1 MRNSQPLGKGG
12 GTTRHLVQQSP
23 PIMKILLFAN
33 TDWYL
38 YNFRLPLAKAIREL
52 GAEVVLVSPP
62 GEYGPRLEAEGF
74 RWIPLQM
81 NRRGVNPWA
90 EIRVVSALASM
101 YRRERPYLVHHF
113 TIKSVIYGT
122 IAGRLAGIP
131 NQVNAVVGLGHV
143 FTSDSPRARILRPIL
158 RALFRLVLRMPHGR
172 MILQNSDD
180 RDLFLKN
187 RLVVPDSIRVI
198 RGSGV
203 NTARFCTQRLE
214 DPQGKGLRVLMATRL
229 LWEKGVGEY
238 AEAARVLKPILPDA
252 EFLLAGAPD
261 DGNPSSV
268 SSATIA
274 RWQKEGVLT
283 ALGHVENMAAL
294 LQGVDIAVLPSY
306 REGTPRILLEAAA
319 CGLPIVATDVPGC
332 REIVEHK
339 VNGLLVPPKD
349 PKAIAEAIRYIA
361 SHPQEKRRM
370 GEAGRR
376 KVLREFDERIVIRRT
391 MEVYRELL
399 DVPMTVPGVRTAV
412 FSGVG
417 NGKG

>member
-1 MRNSQPLGKGG
+1 
-12 GTTRHLVQQSP
+12 
-23 PIMKILLFAN
+23 MKILLFAN

-52 GAEVVLVSPP
+52 GVEVVLVSPP

-74 RWIPLQM
+74 RWIPLRM
-81 NRRGVNPWA
+81 NRRGLNPWE
-90 EIRVVSALASM
+90 EIRVISALASI
-101 YRRERPYLVHHF
+101 YRREHPYLVHHF

-122 IAGRLAGIP
+122 IAGRLAGVP

-143 FTSDSPRARILRPIL
+143 FTSDSPRAKILRPIL
-158 RALFRLVLRMPHGR
+158 RALFRLALRMSHGR

-180 RDLFLKN
+180 RDLFLWN
-187 RLVVPDSIRVI
+187 RLVTPDSIRVI

-203 NTARFCTQRLE
+203 NTARFCMQRQE
-214 DPQGKGLRVLMATRL
+214 DRQGKGLRVLMATRL

-238 AEAARVLKPILPDA
+238 AEAARMLKPILPEA
-252 EFLLAGAPD
+252 EFLLAGSPD

-268 SSATIA
+268 PGATIA
-274 RWQKEGVLT
+274 SWQKEGVLT
-283 ALGHVENMAAL
+283 ALGHVEDMASL
-294 LQGVDIAVLPSY
+294 LPEVDIAVLPSY

-339 VNGLLVPPKD
+339 VNGLLVPPRD
-349 PKAIAEAIRYIA
+349 PKSIAEAIRYIA
-361 SHPQEKRRM
+361 SHPKERRRM
-370 GEAGRR
+370 GESGRR
-376 KVLREFDERIVIRRT
+376 KVLQEFDERIVIRRT

-399 DVPMTVPGVRTAV
+399 DVPGTVPGLRIAAYSSV
-412 FSGVG
+412 SD
-417 NGKG
+417 GKG

>member
-1 MRNSQPLGKGG
+1 
-12 GTTRHLVQQSP
+12 
-23 PIMKILLFAN
+23 
-33 TDWYL
+33 
-38 YNFRLPLAKAIREL
+38 
-52 GAEVVLVSPP
+52 
-62 GEYGPRLEAEGF
+62 
-74 RWIPLQM
+74 
-81 NRRGVNPWA
+81 
-90 EIRVVSALASM
+90 
-101 YRRERPYLVHHF
+101 
-113 TIKSVIYGT
+113 
-122 IAGRLAGIP
+122 
-131 NQVNAVVGLGHV
+131 
-143 FTSDSPRARILRPIL
+143 
-158 RALFRLVLRMPHGR
+158 
-172 MILQNSDD
+172 
-180 RDLFLKN
+180 
-187 RLVVPDSIRVI
+187 
-198 RGSGV
+198 
-203 NTARFCTQRLE
+203 
-214 DPQGKGLRVLMATRL
+214 
-229 LWEKGVGEY
+229 
-238 AEAARVLKPILPDA
+238 
-252 EFLLAGAPD
+252 
-261 DGNPSSV
+261 
-268 SSATIA
+268 
-274 RWQKEGVLT
+274 
-283 ALGHVENMAAL
+283 MAAL